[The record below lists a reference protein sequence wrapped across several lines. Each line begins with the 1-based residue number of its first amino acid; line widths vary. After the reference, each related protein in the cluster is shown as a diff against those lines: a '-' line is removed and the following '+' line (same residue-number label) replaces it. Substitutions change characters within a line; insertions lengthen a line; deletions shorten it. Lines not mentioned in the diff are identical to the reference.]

1 MQRLLFQANGEGE
14 DGEKGEKKKEKEED
28 WSEIDR
34 QIEEEDKAKT
44 K

>member
-1 MQRLLFQANGEGE
+1 MLLFQANGEGE
-14 DGEKGEKKKEKEED
+14 NGEKEEKKKEEKEED